1 MTVVL
6 SQRPGPSRRQVRDA
20 FIAASDCRQLSQGET
35 VTWTAPIAIVTPQGE
50 GPAELVPMTLS
61 DGTLGVLLKDG
72 ILPRTATR

>member
-20 FIAASDCRQLSQGET
+20 FIAAGDCRQVAQGET

-50 GPAELVPMTLS
+50 GPAELVPVTLS
-61 DGTLGVLLKDG
+61 DGSTGVLLKDG
-72 ILPRTATR
+72 ILPRSPAR